1 MYIDKEKVEL
11 AMARKGLTPTE
22 LARAMNRHETA
33 PYYLLKA
40 GRDLN
45 PKTVGK
51 IAKALE
57 VDPSEII
64 KERSKKL
71 WKAH

>member
-1 MYIDKEKVEL
+1 MLLDKTKTEL
-11 AMARKGLTPTE
+11 AMARLGL
-22 LARAMNRHETA
+22 NRSDLSRKLGVAALTA
-33 PYYLLKA
+33 SQYFKP
-40 GRDLN
+40 GRDLS

-64 KERSKKL
+64 KNEK
-71 WKAH
+71 

>member
-1 MYIDKEKVEL
+1 MLLDKTRAEL
-11 AMARKGLTPTE
+11 AMARLGLNRSD
-22 LARAMNRHETA
+22 LAKKLGVTA
-33 PYYLLKA
+33 LTASQYFKP

-45 PKTVGK
+45 PKTVSK

-64 KERSKKL
+64 KSEK
-71 WKAH
+71 

>member
-1 MYIDKEKVEL
+1 MLLDKTRAEL
-11 AMARKGLTPTE
+11 AMARLGLNRSD
-22 LARAMNRHETA
+22 LAKKLGVAALTA
-33 PYYLLKA
+33 SQYFKP

-45 PKTVGK
+45 PKTVSK

-64 KERSKKL
+64 KSEK
-71 WKAH
+71 

>member
-1 MYIDKEKVEL
+1 
-11 AMARKGLTPTE
+11 MARLGL
-22 LARAMNRHETA
+22 NRSGLSKKLGVAVLTA
-33 PYYLLKA
+33 FQYFKP

-64 KERSKKL
+64 KREE
-71 WKAH
+71 

>member
-1 MYIDKEKVEL
+1 MLLDKTKAEL
-11 AMARKGLTPTE
+11 AMARLR
-22 LARAMNRHETA
+22 LNRLDLSRKLSVTA
-33 PYYLLKA
+33 VVVSQYLKP

-57 VDPSEII
+57 IDPSEII
-64 KERSKKL
+64 KSEK
-71 WKAH
+71 

>member
-1 MYIDKEKVEL
+1 MLLDKTRAEL
-11 AMARKGLTPTE
+11 AMARLGLNRSD
-22 LARAMNRHETA
+22 LAKKLGVAALTA
-33 PYYLLKA
+33 SQYFKP

-51 IAKALE
+51 LAKALE

-64 KERSKKL
+64 KREE
-71 WKAH
+71 